1 MSAICPHFHKT
12 VKNTFTSIQT
22 NSIVIYWYINY
33 YRLFVIW
40 RICAVFDFS
49 IPAPGT
55 NKKTSNDLH
64 TIIWG
69 FCFACRIR
77 NFSAFLAKSKKML
90 IFLDSQQFD
99 TRYFRYIYVPHGK
112 ATNRT
117 ASARSNTA
125 TRLHFISLDAPS
137 IIAFTLSAAVPAIA
151 ASFSTFTG
159 SVTPTSLR
167 ARSHRPYRVRE
178 RICQ

>member
-1 MSAICPHFHKT
+1 
-12 VKNTFTSIQT
+12 
-22 NSIVIYWYINY
+22 
-33 YRLFVIW
+33 
-40 RICAVFDFS
+40 
-49 IPAPGT
+49 
-55 NKKTSNDLH
+55 
-64 TIIWG
+64 
-69 FCFACRIR
+69 
-77 NFSAFLAKSKKML
+77 ML

-159 SVTPTSLR
+159 SVTPTTLR
-167 ARSHRPYRVRE
+167 ARLIESGKGFASNERDFFRLAVHDEFNFYAVASDSHRLGSGMFGIAVRTVTRYTRE
-178 RICQ
+178 HPDELDDNE